1 MQFVMVSIAV
11 IREEKEL
18 ENRTPLIP
26 EDFEYLKKNFN
37 IETYIQPSTIRIF
50 SDTEYTNKGGI
61 IEEEI
66 QKRADFV
73 FALNETPVKLVL
85 NGRKYKSLCIFSHS
99 LIGSEINQ

>member
-26 EDFEYLKKNFN
+26 EDIEYLKKNFN

-50 SDTEYTNKGGI
+50 SDTEYTN
-61 IEEEI
+61 
-66 QKRADFV
+66 
-73 FALNETPVKLVL
+73 
-85 NGRKYKSLCIFSHS
+85 
-99 LIGSEINQ
+99 